1 MYSKVYKDRRN
12 HATYIRWF
20 TWFKALI
27 SLYYLTLLTIQVL
40 LSDDPDD
47 AMSIILILQTKTY
60 TNLEYML
67 YV

>member
-12 HATYIRWF
+12 HSTYIRWF